1 MPNKTVGI
9 TFFSA
14 PCYNYLACDINVDIM
29 MNIFD
34 QEEPT
39 IQGTYVCLVEVYLLY
54 QSHYEVLSPLI

>member
-39 IQGTYVCLVEVYLLY
+39 KQGNICMFGR
-54 QSHYEVLSPLI
+54 SLSFISKSL